1 MEAQSLVPAQGT
13 PAWQSGVCDC
23 FNDGSI
29 CMQTTFCHI
38 CTASNIYRRE
48 ERNQQ
53 SDADCETCCTLWCCS
68 GCSYYTCLPVNSG
81 LTFLFL
87 SGMRRTLIQRYGI
100 QGESFCTSCMMAV
113 CCCLCTTCQVQREMA
128 GRGQHCGGVCA
139 TPPQNQGRLPA
150 APPSNSAAVGAPPP
164 PPPSQQP
171 YDPAAKPG
179 QYPAAPQQGAVVNAT
194 PVGPQ
199 TAPWGSGLCDCAGA
213 PDCCE
218 AFCCGCCVLG
228 HIGGKLNELHGVSG
242 ATGGQLDVCTC
253 VGGYCMPHL
262 VHFMLRRELVE
273 RYAIAD
279 ESPLKSCCCLVWCG
293 PCTLAQTRREM
304 GYRGEFPGGLCLK
317 EAPERSK

>member
-139 TPPQNQGRLPA
+139 SAPA
-150 APPSNSAAVGAPPP
+150 APPSEGAPVGA
-164 PPPSQQP
+164 QQH
-171 YDPAAKPG
+171 G
-179 QYPAAPQQGAVVNAT
+179 QYQYEACSPKDEGAVVNAA
-194 PVGPQ
+194 PVVP
-199 TAPWGSGLCDCAGA
+199 APWGSGICDCAGA
-213 PDCCE
+213 PDFCE
-218 AFCCGCCVLG
+218 ALFCSCCVLG
-228 HIGGKLNELHGVSG
+228 RIGSKLDEERGIPGAQSG
-242 ATGGQLDVCTC
+242 QIDAGTC
-253 VGGYCMPHL
+253 VGSFCGEGL
-262 VHFMLRRELVE
+262 LHFMVRRQLIE
-273 RYAIAD
+273 RYAITN
-279 ESPLKSCCCLVWCG
+279 ETLLETCCYLMWCA

-304 GYRGEFPGGLCLK
+304 GYRGEFPGGLCVK
-317 EAPERSK
+317 EAPVRPMPQQ